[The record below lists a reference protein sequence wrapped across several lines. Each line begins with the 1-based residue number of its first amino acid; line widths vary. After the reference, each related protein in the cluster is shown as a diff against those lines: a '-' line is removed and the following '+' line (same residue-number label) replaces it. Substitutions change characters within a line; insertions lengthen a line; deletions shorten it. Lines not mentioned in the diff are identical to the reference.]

1 MDFCRYSNLAE
12 RQLVD
17 LNLASKGLV
26 DRFLRGLQGPGS
38 TLPKN
43 LLVDERQLQI
53 TTQQRKQLFVLCCS

>member
-1 MDFCRYSNLAE
+1 MAFCRYSNLAE

-53 TTQQRKQLFVLCCS
+53 ANQKPEQLSALYCS